1 MNMKLTKQKLIKA
14 VRTHLEEIGFTFFKT
29 YEEDIVFAKRIRKG
43 LYLTLFLTIHRFYN
57 DQFTG
62 DFTIAPT
69 MHYLSTGGLYPKKMR
84 ERVGMLLT
92 KQERMKYA
100 DEIETECHDENRSID
115 PAITKMMQELGL
127 STTSGEFKDCWWKGL
142 ENESVLKFLCAINLT
157 EPRFVNNSSIVDE
170 LQNNIYIQQD
180 IADQEKVIAYLEK
193 VRQYNDYHYI
203 PTRCL
208 CAPIEW
214 YQAVELLLIEK
225 NKNPKNCKNSVRY
238 YAENAYRVYTLE
250 TSGSSI

>member
-1 MNMKLTKQKLIKA
+1 MKLTKQKLIKA

-69 MHYLSTGGLYPKKMR
+69 MHYLSGGGFYPKKMR

-92 KQERMKYA
+92 KSERMLYA
-100 DEIETECHDENRSID
+100 DEIEIEDCGDSQIINPEI
-115 PAITKMMQELGL
+115 AKMMQELGL
-127 STTSGEFKDCWWKGL
+127 PKANGEFKDCWWEGL
-142 ENESVLKFLCAINLT
+142 DSGSVLRFLDAVRVT
-157 EPRFVNNSSIVDE
+157 EPRFVNNPDLVEAISS
-170 LQNNIYIQQD
+170 NAHIQKD
-180 IADQEKVIAYLEK
+180 VAEQEKVIAYLDKIE
-193 VRQYNDYHYI
+193 QYEDYKYL

-214 YQAVELLLIEK
+214 YKAAELLTMEK
-225 NKNPKNCKNSVRY
+225 NTKQKYCKNSVRY
-238 YAENAYRVYTLE
+238 YAENAYRVYMLE
-250 TSGSSI
+250 TGGSSL